1 MASPEIRVPK
11 KLLEWRI
18 PPKVKSGFLLAL
30 GVVIALGLAAYVI
43 RLSVRWPEAEAYLRV
58 TDQAKLKSLLDTAA
72 LIVTALATLGLV
84 IVAIFGLQQLRL
96 AKRELRIRLEREARS
111 IAIEQCERFAKEI
124 IPAHD
129 MYLREFAALNVPRF
143 DFQGTPFDFKS
154 ENAEFLKRAESWVGQ
169 IPAETQ
175 KRAIDVLNRLE
186 TWAMNFNLR
195 IADSEAAY
203 RPASDVF
210 CRGVIELYPFLILL
224 RSRLDPEL
232 YSNIQELF
240 EDWQGRKEGRAIA
253 DQERNLETALRRI
266 KKLNKPKPHP
276 KAFGIDT

>member
-1 MASPEIRVPK
+1 
-11 KLLEWRI
+11 
-18 PPKVKSGFLLAL
+18 
-30 GVVIALGLAAYVI
+30 
-43 RLSVRWPEAEAYLRV
+43 
-58 TDQAKLKSLLDTAA
+58 
-72 LIVTALATLGLV
+72 
-84 IVAIFGLQQLRL
+84 
-96 AKRELRIRLEREARS
+96 
-111 IAIEQCERFAKEI
+111 
-124 IPAHD
+124 